1 MYGWI
6 KFSSPLNDIVS
17 ENDAK
22 IESVLSENLTE
33 SLLEKINK
41 RFINFVVDD
50 NRLGLA
56 MDYCLTELYF
66 NEENKKYGKNAVV
79 LLSANVKNDLPNKIV
94 RSNIFKERL
103 ICFMRNGELKNHG
116 RYDELRYN
124 FLKIVNIFRYDFIK
138 DNLNPYF
145 VEWLSNNM
153 DSLMAAELFKGIALR
168 AVKEPSE
175 YVKVYNNLFEKC
187 SEKIFER
194 QNYYLLAITFCIKS
208 SDDFLDEFIKKSNN
222 IESILKIFTK
232 IDWNQKLSIEQSVAC
247 MYAIKIIDM
256 IILKVDIKDLLLKY
270 LGHNGNLSLQKIE
283 TFEKSRIVRTILEMN
298 NKDTDQ
304 FISLYEQII
313 NSFLDIK
320 LGQTNRFFIIRELEY
335 IDKDRAIIFLDRLN
349 RADYSDII
357 ENIGIYYILQAFVRL
372 NKNRKLGDYRNDVLI
387 KIKKFIK
394 DNEKGYSDALSKYSR
409 SDSEIGE
416 LLTVLEG
423 IELPPDLIVQ
433 NDDNEKANI
442 EEENNDKRVDF
453 QKEEQNEETHNEK
466 GEVAQEGQ
474 NEGANKG
481 GEVDQK
487 EEGGVIQEEQN
498 EDANKEGGEVEQ
510 KEEGDVIQEEQKEE
524 TEGNNDREEDHI
536 KNEGEN

>member
-453 QKEEQNEETHNEK
+453 QKEEQNEETNNGK
-466 GEVAQEGQ
+466 GEVAQEEQ

-487 EEGGVIQEEQN
+487 EEGCVIQEEQN

-524 TEGNNDREEDHI
+524 TEGNIDREEDHI
-536 KNEGEN
+536 KDEGEN

>member
-168 AVKEPSE
+168 AVKEPSD

-453 QKEEQNEETHNEK
+453 QKEEQNEETNNGK
-466 GEVAQEGQ
+466 GEVAQEEQ

-487 EEGGVIQEEQN
+487 EEGCVIQEEQN

-524 TEGNNDREEDHI
+524 TEGNIDREEDHI
-536 KNEGEN
+536 KDEGEN

>member
-466 GEVAQEGQ
+466 GEVAQEEQ

>member
-168 AVKEPSE
+168 AVKEPSD

-349 RADYSDII
+349 RADYSDIN

-453 QKEEQNEETHNEK
+453 QKEEQNEETNNGK
-466 GEVAQEGQ
+466 GEVAQEEQ

-487 EEGGVIQEEQN
+487 EEGCVIQEEQN

-524 TEGNNDREEDHI
+524 TEGNIDREEDHI
-536 KNEGEN
+536 KDEGEN

>member
-256 IILKVDIKDLLLKY
+256 IILKMDIKDLLLKY

>member
-194 QNYYLLAITFCIKS
+194 QNYYLLAIIFCIKS

-372 NKNRKLGDYRNDVLI
+372 NKNRKLGDYRNDILI

-453 QKEEQNEETHNEK
+453 QKEEQNEETNSGK
-466 GEVAQEGQ
+466 GEVAQEEQ

-487 EEGGVIQEEQN
+487 EEGCVIQEEQN

-524 TEGNNDREEDHI
+524 TEGNIDREEDHI
-536 KNEGEN
+536 KDEGEN

>member
-194 QNYYLLAITFCIKS
+194 QNYYLLAIIFCIKS

-453 QKEEQNEETHNEK
+453 QKEEQNEETNNGK
-466 GEVAQEGQ
+466 GEVAQEEQ

-487 EEGGVIQEEQN
+487 EEGCVIQEEQN

-536 KNEGEN
+536 KDEGEN

>member
-194 QNYYLLAITFCIKS
+194 QNYYLLAIIFCIKS

-453 QKEEQNEETHNEK
+453 QKEEQNEETNNGK
-466 GEVAQEGQ
+466 GEVAQEEQ

-487 EEGGVIQEEQN
+487 EEGCVIQEEQN